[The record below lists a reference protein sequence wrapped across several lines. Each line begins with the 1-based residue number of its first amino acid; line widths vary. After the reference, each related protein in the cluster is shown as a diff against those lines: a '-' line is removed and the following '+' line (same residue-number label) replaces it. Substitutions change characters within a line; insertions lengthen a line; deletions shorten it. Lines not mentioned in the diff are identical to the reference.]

1 MKIKVMYQSRGGN
14 TKKIADA
21 IAVAVGQVNEA
32 IPPAYPLENVSLL
45 FLGGG
50 IYGSKIDPKLSEFIK
65 TLNTSRVKNVA
76 LFSTSGSA
84 KEDANIQ
91 MKKLLE
97 AQGIN
102 VLDETFVC
110 RGKFFFFL
118 NRKHPNEAEL
128 KLAKEFAQRAVLKV
142 KE

>member
-1 MKIKVMYQSRGGN
+1 MKIKVMYQSKGGN
-14 TKKIADA
+14 TKKVADA
-21 IAVAVGQVNEA
+21 IAIAVGQVNEA

-50 IYGSKIDPKLSEFIK
+50 LYAGKLDPKLVEFIK

-76 LFSTSGSA
+76 LFSTTGGA
-84 KEDANIQ
+84 QNDANDQ
-91 MKKLLE
+91 MRKLLK

-102 VLDETFVC
+102 VLDESYVC
-110 RGKFFFFL
+110 RGKFFIFF
-118 NRKHPNEAEL
+118 NRKRPNEADL
-128 KLAKEFAQRAVLKV
+128 KLAREFAQRAVLEV